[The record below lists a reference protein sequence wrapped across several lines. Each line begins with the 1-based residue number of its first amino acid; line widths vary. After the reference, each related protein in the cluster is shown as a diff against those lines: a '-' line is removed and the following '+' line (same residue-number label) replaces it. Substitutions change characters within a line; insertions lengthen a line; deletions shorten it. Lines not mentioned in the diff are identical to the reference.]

1 MVSGNM
7 LGPSPAVGLGFEPQ
21 AGRHRKERA
30 AGLAVEEVLVSV
42 VGRLYQLQLV
52 DSEWDER
59 SQRLAL
65 VEESL
70 GESGD
75 VLRAREAVTETEE
88 SLGELRAQ
96 LRALDLEVA
105 GLSDKLKKNQ
115 ERLYSGRVRNPKEL
129 SSLQEEAV
137 YLRRR
142 TSELEDEQLELMI
155 TIEEDEAE
163 LAERQARLRQI
174 EATWRDDQAARRTE
188 MEELEFRLAELE
200 EERAGMRAHLGA
212 SDLASY
218 DDLREQL
225 GGTGVVRIKK
235 GICQGCGVDV
245 PTSMASAVARGEGV
259 HYCPICGR
267 LLYGG

>member
-1 MVSGNM
+1 
-7 LGPSPAVGLGFEPQ
+7 
-21 AGRHRKERA
+21 
-30 AGLAVEEVLVSV
+30 VEEVLVSV
-42 VGRLYQLQLV
+42 VGQLYQLQLV
-52 DSEWDER
+52 DSEWDEK
-59 SQRLAL
+59 SQRLAV

-70 GESGD
+70 GESGE
-75 VLRAREAVTETEE
+75 VRRAREAVTETEE

-105 GLSDKLKKNQ
+105 GLNDKLKKNQ

-129 SSLQEEAV
+129 SNLQEEAT

-155 TIEEDEAE
+155 AIEEDEAE
-163 LAERQARLRQI
+163 LAERQARLGQI
-174 EATWRDDQAARRTE
+174 EATWRDDQAALQAAR
-188 MEELEFRLAELE
+188 EELQFRQAELE
-200 EERAGMRAHLGA
+200 EERAEMRARLGA
-212 SDLASY
+212 SDLANY
-218 DDLREQL
+218 DDLRKHLE
-225 GGTGVVRIKK
+225 GTGVVRLRK

-245 PTSMASAVARGEGV
+245 PTSMASAVARGEGA

>member
-1 MVSGNM
+1 M
-7 LGPSPAVGLGFEPQ
+7 
-21 AGRHRKERA
+21 
-30 AGLAVEEVLVSV
+30 SV
-42 VGRLYQLQLV
+42 IGQLYQLQLV
-52 DSEWDER
+52 DSEWDEKSR
-59 SQRLAL
+59 RLAL

-70 GESGD
+70 GESGE
-75 VLRAREAVTETEE
+75 VLRAREAVTEIEE

-105 GLSDKLKKNQ
+105 GLNDKLKKNQ

-129 SSLQEEAV
+129 SNLQEEAT

-155 TIEEDEAE
+155 AIEEDEAE
-163 LAERQARLRQI
+163 LAERQARLGQI
-174 EATWRDDQAARRTE
+174 EATWRDDQAALRAER
-188 MEELEFRLAELE
+188 EELEFRQAELE
-200 EERAGMRAHLGA
+200 EERADVRARLGA
-212 SDLASY
+212 SDLANY
-218 DDLREQL
+218 DDLRQHL
-225 GGTGVVRIKK
+225 DGTGVVRLKK